1 MNDCNHFKGG
11 PLGTFIGGLL
21 LKDTPNSSSGQLHNY
36 VLIIGVSLTT
46 QIIAFVLLLILINEK
61 EQNRDNNSVSLVNDE
76 ISEQSVRDINKN
88 IISERDNE
96 SCSPLISDDISEDSD
111 KWYS

>member
-1 MNDCNHFKGG
+1 LNDCNHFKGG

-36 VLIIGVSLTT
+36 VLVISVSLTT
-46 QIIAFVLLLILINEK
+46 QVIAFVLLLILINEK
-61 EQNRDNNSVSLVNDE
+61 EQNRDNNNVSLVNDE
-76 ISEQSVRDINKN
+76 ISEQSIRDVNKK

-96 SCSPLISDDISEDSD
+96 SCSALILDNKSRDSH
-111 KWYS
+111 KWYL